1 MFQWISKNDTSA
13 WEAYYDRFQQRN
25 DRNEIDQFKTALK
38 LCLPLCYQDVPK
50 FWEIFPSC
58 NGSDVIRFK
67 LADVIITPN
76 WVLDSKSCE
85 NLFELIPY
93 VSYQTN
99 EVVWVWNLAV
109 NCAVHL
115 MMFEHFVHVRLR
127 MNNSTSDRSVQ
138 SNPISLVGV
147 HEPTIIDLTGTDE
160 PFTPC
165 RPWLSITNPSIE
177 NATPTTEFPDT
188 LPLKRKRSFVL
199 TYKESFES
207 EDTHKKAKKRKTKSP
222 QKKANKILNSHISLY

>member
-1 MFQWISKNDTSA
+1 MFQWISKNDTSV
-13 WEAYYDRFQQRN
+13 WEAYYDRFHQRN

-93 VSYQTN
+93 TI
-99 EVVWVWNLAV
+99 
-109 NCAVHL
+109 
-115 MMFEHFVHVRLR
+115 RLR

-138 SNPISLVGV
+138 SNPISIVGV